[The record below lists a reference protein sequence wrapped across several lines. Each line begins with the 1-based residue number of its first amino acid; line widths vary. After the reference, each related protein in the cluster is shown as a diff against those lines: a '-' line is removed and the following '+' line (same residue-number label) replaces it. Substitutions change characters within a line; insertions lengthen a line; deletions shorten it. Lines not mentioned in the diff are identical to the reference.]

1 MVYMIEPYK
10 IRSVTFDDFD
20 SVFELLKQLWS
31 DKKFNK
37 DNTKISF
44 ERGLQ
49 NDVYICAEDKGKV
62 VGFCSMSVKNSL
74 WEDGEIAYISEIIVD
89 HYARGT
95 GIGTQLIQSIIEL
108 ANERGC
114 MRIELDS
121 AFHRNMAH
129 QFYESLGFDKRAYLF
144 SLKLHG

>member
-1 MVYMIEPYK
+1 MIESYK
-10 IRSVTFDDFD
+10 IRSVTCDDFD

-31 DKKFNK
+31 DKQFNK

-49 NDVYICAEDKGKV
+49 NDVYICAENNGKV

-95 GIGTQLIQSIIEL
+95 GIGTQLIQSITKL

-121 AFHRNMAH
+121 AFHRNMTH

-144 SLKLHG
+144 SLKLNQSH